1 LWLFCKATHL
11 KKEFI
16 YNIFFL
22 IAINLLIKPLYIF
35 GIDATVQ
42 NRVANFGLYLSMFS
56 FVNLFQVVNDAGLQS
71 YNSIYISN
79 NKSEINHYFP
89 RILGLKILL
98 LILFSIC
105 VFISAFAFKYDFN
118 DFGMLTGLVLI
129 FFLGTLYFM
138 LRTSMSAFEHY
149 RIDTWLSSLDRLFMI
164 IVLGYLILI
173 KFNLTLSLFVWIQ
186 VICYGICILIGMF
199 FLNRLGVKTIPIIDI
214 KFIKYHLEKS
224 LPYAFII
231 LSTSIVSKVDLFMLE
246 RMLADGISM
255 ADQYG
260 AGVRFIDA
268 GNMFGVLFGGL
279 LLPMFSNKI
288 VAGESIQEV
297 FSVAF
302 RLILLISLIIGFTF
316 FFYASDIFGTLYKKE
331 LNNNLPAIKILLLTI
346 IPILISNTFGPII
359 LATKKI
365 KPYNLAFAIA
375 AIAIIILNYF
385 LIPLYDLKASASIA
399 LFTWTSIL
407 IMMIYLCVQT
417 GEIEMV
423 NSGLLVKSIILSA
436 IAFSCYLVFG
446 YISLNWMIEIIL
458 CPSIVFILAIKTRY
472 ITFSDVLKGN

>member
-1 LWLFCKATHL
+1 L

-42 NRVANFGLYLSMFS
+42 NQIANFGLYASMFG
-56 FVNLFQVVNDAGLQS
+56 FVNLFHVINDAGLQN

-79 NKSEINHYFP
+79 NKSEINNYFP

-98 LILFSIC
+98 LLLFMVC
-105 VFISAFAFKYDFN
+105 VLLFGYLFKYEAKDFIVLS
-118 DFGMLTGLVLI
+118 GIVLI

-173 KFNLTLSLFVWIQ
+173 KYTLTLTLFVWVQ
-186 VICYGICILIGMF
+186 VLCYTICVLIGLF
-199 FLNRLGVKTIPIIDI
+199 YLKKLKVTIFPIFDFDFI
-214 KFIKYHLEKS
+214 KFHLRKS
-224 LPYAFII
+224 IPYAFII
-231 LSTSIVSKVDLFMLE
+231 LSTSIVSKVDVFMLE
-246 RMLADGISM
+246 RMLDDGMKI
-255 ADQYG
+255 ANEYA
-260 AGVRFIDA
+260 AGTRFIEA
-268 GNMFGVLFGGL
+268 GNMFGILFGGL

-297 FSVAF
+297 FSVAY
-302 RLILLISLIIGFTF
+302 RLILLISLVIGFTF

-359 LATKKI
+359 LATKRIETFNK
-365 KPYNLAFAIA
+365 AFAIA
-375 AIAIIILNYF
+375 AGVIIILNF
-385 LIPLYDLKASASIA
+385 IFIPIYNLEASACIA
-399 LFTWTSIL
+399 LLIWTSIL
-407 IMMIYLCVQT
+407 IVMIFLCIKT
-417 GEIEMV
+417 GEIEMIK
-423 NSGLLVKSIILSA
+423 SGLFTKSILLILIA
-436 IAFSCYLVFG
+436 LGCYVAFSF
-446 YISLNWMIEIIL
+446 ISLNWMIEIIL
-458 CPSIVFILAIKTRY
+458 CPIIVFLLSLMAGY
-472 ITFSDVLKGN
+472 ITFSDVLKGNK